1 VKRPNGWFQLRSDCF
16 QLHLGNQ
23 RRSWATKNTKTRRH
37 EEDNPILLRVFV
49 IFVIFVVIDAA
60 SYPDAAESSRV
71 RVLE

>member
-1 VKRPNGWFQLRSDCF
+1 MESAFLYELAS
-16 QLHLGNQ
+16 
-23 RRSWATKNTKTRRH
+23 
-37 EEDNPILLRVFV
+37 LLRVFV